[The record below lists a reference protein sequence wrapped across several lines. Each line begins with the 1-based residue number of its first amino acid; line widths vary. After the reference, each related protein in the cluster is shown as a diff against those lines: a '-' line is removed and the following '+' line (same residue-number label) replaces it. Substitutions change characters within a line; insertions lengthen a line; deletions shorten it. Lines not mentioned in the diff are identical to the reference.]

1 MSVLYCS
8 LGSVG
13 IDIKREYACCSGPSR
28 RERKDARA
36 GTDISNSFATEVQAQ
51 QESREKRAC

>member
-1 MSVLYCS
+1 MSVLYCC

-13 IDIKREYACCSGPSR
+13 IDIKREYTCCSGPSR

-36 GTDISNSFATEVQAQ
+36 GTNVSNSFAAEI
-51 QESREKRAC
+51 